1 MAQPLI
7 VGVPSAILVFV
18 ATYFGVSTIN
28 AMIKLIPQVVLD
40 SFDVAAG
47 VLSCVGLAL
56 LIKMMA
62 NKAMM
67 PYLFLGFVG
76 VMYLKMDVVGV
87 AVVGLCLA
95 LLAVQKLTFEEEEDL

>member
-1 MAQPLI
+1 FMDSVDFADGFFSW
-7 VGVPSAILVFV
+7 VW
-18 ATYFGVSTIN
+18 
-28 AMIKLIPQVVLD
+28 LD
-40 SFDVAAG
+40 V
-47 VLSCVGLAL
+47 

-62 NKAMM
+62 NNAMM